1 MKNNLLAFVLII
13 ARLFMVF
20 FACYWWGPDVYRV
33 FNWSFVNVDF
43 WSKTSVIHKSNNS
56 NLYNAIISWAVF
68 VAVCL
73 VLLIILLAFCLWCHL
88 IQRKVV
94 SFSGSIR
101 NKKKKCCRGFF
112 EFLLG
117 TSRHL
122 VIHNMDYE
130 QHQEGAFD
138 DDF

>member
-1 MKNNLLAFVLII
+1 M
-13 ARLFMVF
+13 
-20 FACYWWGPDVYRV
+20 
-33 FNWSFVNVDF
+33 
-43 WSKTSVIHKSNNS
+43 
-56 NLYNAIISWAVF
+56 YNAIVSWAVF

-73 VLLIILLAFCLWCHL
+73 VLLIILMAFCLWCHL
-88 IQRKVV
+88 IKRKVV
-94 SFSGSIR
+94 SFSGSIKSR
-101 NKKKKCCRGFF
+101 KKKCCRGIF

-138 DDF
+138 DDFQMFPQNQELEAFIQKTEINKHIG